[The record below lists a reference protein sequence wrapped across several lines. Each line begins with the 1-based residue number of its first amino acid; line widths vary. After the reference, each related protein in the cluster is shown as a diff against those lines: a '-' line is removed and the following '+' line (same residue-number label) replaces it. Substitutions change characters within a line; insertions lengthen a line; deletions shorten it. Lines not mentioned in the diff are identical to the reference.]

1 MAYEV
6 TKRIKGRDYRY
17 RVESALDPET
27 GRAGSRWIYL
37 GKVERG
43 VVVAP
48 ARSRHSRVTH
58 DEIVATTA
66 KLLEARDASRVT
78 VAVIAQHAGISAGTF
93 YRHFPD
99 RDAAFAAALVSL
111 TDMALEALPPLE
123 APIGSPESERARLD
137 GWFRGLHR
145 AVLHGRAFRWFLT
158 TPGREK
164 LFASVR
170 KAERR
175 IDPREL
181 LVDYFKALNAA
192 GVGRIDDPVG
202 LARGLMTLHES
213 VARDIALHD
222 DADAAQRWSN
232 IFPVIERAVFC

>member
-17 RVESALDPET
+17 RVESAPNPET
-27 GRAGSRWIYL
+27 GRAGSRWVYL

-66 KLLEARDASRVT
+66 KLLETRDASRVT
-78 VAVIAQHAGISAGTF
+78 VAVIAQFAGISAGTF
-93 YRHFPD
+93 YRHFSD
-99 RDAAFAAALVSL
+99 RDTAFAAALALL
-111 TDMALEALPPLE
+111 TDAALQSLPRLE
-123 APIGSPESERARLD
+123 APIGSREAECERLD
-137 GWFRGLHR
+137 NWFRGLHS
-145 AVLHGRAFRWFLT
+145 AVLHGRAFRWILT
-158 TPGREK
+158 TPGRDK
-164 LFASVR
+164 LFEGVR

-175 IDPREL
+175 IDPRAL
-181 LVDYFKALNAA
+181 LADYFRALNAA
-192 GVGRIDDPVG
+192 GLTHIEDPDG
-202 LARGLMTLHES
+202 LARGMMTLHAS

-222 DADAAQRWSN
+222 DADAAQRWSD